1 MEWRAFRHGQE
12 TYDLCHLDPKTITY
26 VQEAKGNKPERT
38 YTVEVIFSLHCFTR
52 GLKAGEGCDPA
63 LYYSDD
69 RETRVFDFQRYQ
81 LSKRLPALVE
91 GLSKRKC
98 YHSGKGNFFTVEL
111 VDEQARSRV
120 EYEIYFTAS
129 RASKKGIVNLYVQ
142 SAYVRDR
149 EHQNRPH
156 RKPIGFHIILYNV
169 LNGIEIKVPR

>member
-1 MEWRAFRHGQE
+1 M
-12 TYDLCHLDPKTITY
+12 
-26 VQEAKGNKPERT
+26 
-38 YTVEVIFSLHCFTR
+38 
-52 GLKAGEGCDPA
+52 
-63 LYYSDD
+63 
-69 RETRVFDFQRYQ
+69 FDFQRYQ

-111 VDEQARSRV
+111 VDEQTRSRV

-149 EHQNRPH
+149 EHQNRPQ